1 MKRLI
6 SALVPAILLFAFP
19 SSGNAQVRGTAMGN
33 LVTVVSDG
41 PFDAGRN
48 PALLALQ
55 PTDTAA
61 AAYVRYRAI
70 DDTDIENKSSLPIN
84 FGEPSTFNAGVVAAF
99 SKKLGGPVL
108 GFAVGEMGGDLVSK
122 RESRVTYYSTY
133 TEKEKEKTFE
143 TNPSLAIALGLPISD
158 GSSLGVHLITT
169 YGYKRT
175 AKTKDYYDTPPPP
188 DPIARLNKNDKTEQS
203 ISARAGFG
211 YSLRSS
217 GTQIG
222 FLLRSGTVTL
232 RKQELEYTH
241 VEYDLAVPPISGAN
255 STPYKV
261 YYTESPQFVIGG
273 YHRLSPLVGF
283 ALEAAYA
290 LSNTSYNRERD
301 LNISVTNGG
310 NDFITPFSRN
320 YTVTTDDS
328 LQFKGGIEFV
338 ARDGLSF
345 TFGTG
350 YDYRESS
357 QKSET
362 MNRVSIR
369 SKMEILYAT
378 LGAHYALSQ
387 ATDISVLIS
396 GGRVKMDAKL
406 NQESVFSVRMEST
419 EYILDA
425 GLAVSTRY

>member
-1 MKRLI
+1 MNRLI
-6 SALVPAILLFAFP
+6 LVLALAIPLIAFP
-19 SSGNAQVRGTAMGN
+19 SKGDAQVRGTAMGN

-70 DDTDIENKSSLPIN
+70 DDSDSEYKSSLTIDV
-84 FGEPSTFNAGVVAAF
+84 GEPSTFNTGAVAAY
-99 SKKLGGPVL
+99 SMKLTGAVL
-108 GFAVGEMGGDLVSK
+108 GFAVGEMGGDLLSLQ
-122 RESRVTYYSTY
+122 ESRVTYYSAY

-143 TNPSLAIALGLPISD
+143 ANPSLAIALGVPLSD

-175 AKTKDYYDTPPPP
+175 AKTKDYYDNLLNPL
-188 DPIARLNKNDKTEQS
+188 ARLDKNDKTEQS

-211 YSLRSS
+211 YSLRTS

-241 VEYDLAVPPISGAN
+241 VEYDLAAPAISGAN
-255 STPYKV
+255 STPHKV
-261 YYTESPQFVIGG
+261 YYTESPQFAVGG
-273 YHRLSPLVGF
+273 YHRISPLAGF
-283 ALEAAYA
+283 ALEAAYTLA
-290 LSNTSYNRERD
+290 NTTYNRERD
-301 LNISVTNGG
+301 LSISVSDGG
-310 NDFITPFSRN
+310 NDFITPLSRN
-320 YTVTTDDS
+320 YTITTDDS
-328 LQFKGGIEFV
+328 LQFKGGFEF
-338 ARDGLSF
+338 APREGLAF

-350 YDYRESS
+350 YEYRESS
-357 QKSET
+357 QESET

-406 NQESVFSVRMEST
+406 EQESMFSARIDNTV
-419 EYILDA
+419 YILDA
-425 GLAVSTRY
+425 GVAVITRY